1 MYRFVL
7 TYRLDGWHGKY
18 EAAYTSIYTPGAG
31 QRIAP
36 LITGCRSCP
45 SRRPTAW
52 RSSYIPRSASDA
64 PPPAAASDAAR
75 IAHLFDR
82 AAGLAIALEK
92 LDHAGIWT
100 ITGVGQCYPK
110 RLHSRLGDTAPVA
123 LHGVGDTALL
133 DTDGVGVVG
142 SRDISADGSQ
152 VAREIAERAVKSGL
166 PVISGAARGVDND
179 AMNAAFE
186 AGGQVVG
193 VPADALERAVARR
206 GTRQGVAKGRI
217 CLITPYT
224 PAATFSTGN
233 AMGRN
238 KIIYGLSRCTVV
250 VTSDHQTGGTWA
262 GATEALKHS
271 YGRVASWTGPGSGPG
286 NNALVEQ
293 GALELSDVTHVDELF
308 SESVVLAPRKH
319 EESADQ
325 LTLGF

>member
-1 MYRFVL
+1 MPFSTPHGVAIVL
-7 TYRLDGWHGKY
+7 YSPVCIGCSTASR
-18 EAAYTSIYTPGAG
+18 SV
-31 QRIAP
+31 R
-36 LITGCRSCP
+36 CRSYCP
-45 SRRPTAW
+45 PVR
-52 RSSYIPRSASDA
+52 PRSRPCNRSRK
-64 PPPAAASDAAR
+64 AR
-75 IAHLFDR
+75 PR
-82 AAGLAIALEK
+82 RN
-92 LDHAGIWT
+92 LDNHGRWS
-100 ITGVGQCYPK
+100 VLPK

-142 SRDISADGSQ
+142 SRDISAKGSQ

-293 GALELSDVTHVDELF
+293 GVPLNCRT
-308 SESVVLAPRKH
+308 
-319 EESADQ
+319 
-325 LTLGF
+325 